1 MVLPVEPLA
10 PTRRTSGLGV
20 VMLMAVGVRDSLMD
34 GNLLYIHLQGST
46 RTLIM
51 YRYRERTTL
60 LNQRLSRGTSGLK
73 NCTYYDDDL
82 IIHLEIPV
90 LNPVRK

>member
-1 MVLPVEPLA
+1 
-10 PTRRTSGLGV
+10 
-20 VMLMAVGVRDSLMD
+20 
-34 GNLLYIHLQGST
+34 
-46 RTLIM
+46 M

-60 LNQRLSRGTSGLK
+60 LNQRHSRGKSGLK

-82 IIHLEIPV
+82 IVHLEIPV